1 MHMQMIFDLTA
12 KKLIS
17 YEPSKS
23 SEDLRK
29 NFVAFIR
36 GLISFPVDIPG
47 TAYHECMQVNMLVL
61 AAQPRIHAR
70 QEHARDVVS
79 KAAHTCASQSNI
91 RPFTHMMRQPN
102 SARSMVLLY

>member
-1 MHMQMIFDLTA
+1 MIFDLTA

-23 SEDLRK
+23 SENLRK

-47 TAYHECMQVNMLVL
+47 TAYHECMQVNTLQRT
-61 AAQPRIHAR
+61 AHACD
-70 QEHARDVVS
+70 A
-79 KAAHTCASQSNI
+79 T
-91 RPFTHMMRQPN
+91 
-102 SARSMVLLY
+102 